1 MRSRKSEDVRQTR
14 APKRL
19 TRASLARGV
28 RALSEVDPGLARVA
42 RDYGL
47 PPLWEREEGFAT
59 LVLTILEQQVSLASA
74 LAAFERLR
82 AAASPVTPESFLT
95 FDDAQLRAFG
105 FSRQKALY
113 CRLLARA
120 ILDGE
125 LDLPKLA
132 SLSDEDARA
141 ELLKLKGVGAWTAEI
156 YLLRALL
163 RSDAWPAGDL
173 ALQLAAQKVKRLPA
187 RPTAAEL
194 EALAER
200 WRPLRAVAARLL
212 WLQYLDGRRAA
223 HARDVPLLR
232 RRTAPRLRLQP
243 PEGPLLPPPRARDS
257 GRGAG
262 LVEAL
267 SVKR

>member
-1 MRSRKSEDVRQTR
+1 MSTKAA

-28 RALSEVDPGLARVA
+28 RALSEVDPDLARVA
-42 RDYGL
+42 QAYG
-47 PPLWEREEGFAT
+47 PPPVWEREEGFAT

-82 AAASPVTPESFLT
+82 AAAAVVTPESFLS

-125 LDLPKLA
+125 LDLRRLP
-132 SLSDEDARA
+132 SLSDDEARA
-141 ELLKLKGVGAWTAEI
+141 ELTRLKGVGAWTAEI

-163 RSDAWPAGDL
+163 RPDAWPAGDL
-173 ALQLAAQKVKRLPA
+173 ALQLAAQSVKRLPA

-194 EALAER
+194 DALAEA

-212 WLQYLDGRRAA
+212 WLHYLEGRRDA
-223 HARDVPLLR
+223 V
-232 RRTAPRLRLQP
+232 RL
-243 PEGPLLPPPRARDS
+243 
-257 GRGAG
+257 
-262 LVEAL
+262 
-267 SVKR
+267 

>member
-1 MRSRKSEDVRQTR
+1 MP
-14 APKRL
+14 PKRL

-28 RALSEVDPGLARVA
+28 RALSEVDPDLAQITRA
-42 RDYGL
+42 YGL
-47 PPLWEREEGFAT
+47 PPLWEREEGFPT

-82 AAASPVTPESFLT
+82 AAAVLVTPENFLT

-120 ILDGE
+120 VLEGE
-125 LDLPKLA
+125 LDLQKLSA
-132 SLSDEDARA
+132 LSDEGVRA
-141 ELLKLKGVGAWTAEI
+141 ELTRLKGIGSWTAEI

-163 RSDAWPAGDL
+163 RADAWPAGDL
-173 ALQLAAQKVKRLPA
+173 ALQLAAQRVKRLPA

-194 EALAER
+194 DALAEP

-212 WLQYLDGRRAA
+212 WLHYLEGRRGA
-223 HARDVPLLR
+223 V
-232 RRTAPRLRLQP
+232 RL
-243 PEGPLLPPPRARDS
+243 
-257 GRGAG
+257 
-262 LVEAL
+262 
-267 SVKR
+267 

>member
-1 MRSRKSEDVRQTR
+1 MPRETS

-19 TRASLARGV
+19 TAAALARAV
-28 RALSEVDPGLARVA
+28 RALSETDADLARVA
-42 RDYGL
+42 GAYGT

-82 AAASPVTPESFLT
+82 ASAGQVTPETFLS
-95 FDDAQLRAFG
+95 FDDARLRAFG

-120 ILDGE
+120 IIDGE
-125 LDLPKLA
+125 LDLQNLA
-132 SLSDEDARA
+132 SLSDDEARA
-141 ELLKLKGVGAWTAEI
+141 ELVKLKGVGAWTTEI

-163 RSDAWPAGDL
+163 RPDAWPAGDL
-173 ALQLAAQKVKRLPA
+173 ALQLAAQQVKRLPA

-194 EALAER
+194 DLLAEP

-212 WLQYLDGRRAA
+212 WLHYLEGRRAA
-223 HARDVPLLR
+223 V
-232 RRTAPRLRLQP
+232 RL
-243 PEGPLLPPPRARDS
+243 
-257 GRGAG
+257 
-262 LVEAL
+262 
-267 SVKR
+267 

>member
-1 MRSRKSEDVRQTR
+1 MLARMS
-14 APKRL
+14 PKIVVPKKL

-28 RALSEVDPGLARVA
+28 RTLLEMDADLARIA
-42 RDYGL
+42 RAYGV

-82 AAASPVTPESFLT
+82 AAASIVTPENFLK
-95 FDDAQLRAFG
+95 FDDAQLRVFG

-125 LDLPKLA
+125 LDLSKLS
-132 SLSDEDARA
+132 SLTDDEARS
-141 ELLKLKGVGAWTAEI
+141 ELMRLKGVGAWTAEV

-163 RSDAWPAGDL
+163 RPDAWPAGDL
-173 ALQLAAQKVKRLPA
+173 ALQLAARTVKRLPS
-187 RPTAAEL
+187 RPTVAEL
-194 EALAER
+194 DALAET

-212 WLQYLDGRRAA
+212 WLQYLEGRRDAI
-223 HARDVPLLR
+223 
-232 RRTAPRLRLQP
+232 RL
-243 PEGPLLPPPRARDS
+243 
-257 GRGAG
+257 
-262 LVEAL
+262 
-267 SVKR
+267 

>member
-1 MRSRKSEDVRQTR
+1 MRRQKAEGGRASR
-14 APKRL
+14 APKSL

-28 RALSEVDPGLARVA
+28 RALSEVDSDLARIA
-42 RDYGL
+42 RAYGL

-82 AAASPVTPESFLT
+82 AAASHVTPENFLS

-125 LDLPKLA
+125 LDLQALSK
-132 SLSDEDARA
+132 LSDAEVRA
-141 ELLKLKGVGAWTAEI
+141 ELVRLKGIGAWTAEI

-163 RSDAWPAGDL
+163 RPDAWPAGDL
-173 ALQLAAQKVKRLPA
+173 ALQLAAQQVKRLHA
-187 RPTAAEL
+187 RPTAGEL
-194 EALAER
+194 DALAER

-212 WLQYLDGRRAA
+212 WLQYLEGRRDA
-223 HARDVPLLR
+223 V
-232 RRTAPRLRLQP
+232 RL
-243 PEGPLLPPPRARDS
+243 
-257 GRGAG
+257 
-262 LVEAL
+262 
-267 SVKR
+267 

>member
-1 MRSRKSEDVRQTR
+1 MTPKTA

-19 TRASLARGV
+19 NEASLARGV
-28 RALSEVDPGLARVA
+28 RALSERDADLARIA
-42 RDYGL
+42 RAYGT

-82 AAASPVTPESFLT
+82 AAASIVTPENFLQ

-105 FSRQKALY
+105 FSRQKTLY

-120 ILDGE
+120 VVDGE
-125 LDLPKLA
+125 LNLSKLS
-132 SLSDEDARA
+132 SLSDDEARSD
-141 ELLKLKGVGAWTAEI
+141 LMRLKGVGAWTAEV

-163 RSDAWPAGDL
+163 RPDAWPAGDL
-173 ALQLAAQKVKRLPA
+173 ALQLAAQQVKRLPA

-194 EALAER
+194 DTLAEP

-212 WLQYLDGRRAA
+212 WLQYLEGRRET
-223 HARDVPLLR
+223 V
-232 RRTAPRLRLQP
+232 RL
-243 PEGPLLPPPRARDS
+243 
-257 GRGAG
+257 
-262 LVEAL
+262 
-267 SVKR
+267 